1 MKMKSVLVKFLGC
14 LSFLVL
20 VAFAP
25 ANGQAAVFGGD
36 GAKAL
41 AHSDPSAEQGSL
53 ILVQNRE
60 GARRGTAD
68 SSRRGGGRGVTRDAR
83 SSPDG
88 KVRRGSNARRPG
100 GKVRRGSSARRP
112 GGTVRRG
119 ATAIRPGSADRR
131 GHTTRRGVVRRGA
144 VGRHYGARGRRY
156 RRGSRW
162 YFWAPWA
169 SSYIYF
175 GNHNACYR
183 NCRSHGY
190 SRPYCK
196 DLCAW

>member
-1 MKMKSVLVKFLGC
+1 MEDMEVKMKGVLVKFLGC
-14 LSFLVL
+14 LSFLAL
-20 VAFAP
+20 FAFAP
-25 ANGQAAVFGGD
+25 ANGQAAVYSGD

-41 AHSDPSAEQGSL
+41 GHSDPSAAQGNL

-68 SSRRGGGRGVTRDAR
+68 SSRRGGGRGVTRGAR
-83 SSPDG
+83 SS
-88 KVRRGSNARRPG
+88 PG
-100 GKVRRGSSARRP
+100 GKVRRGSSARRR

-119 ATAIRPGSADRR
+119 ATVRRPGSAVRR
-131 GHTTRRGVVRRGA
+131 GHTARRGVVRRGT
-144 VGRHYGARGRRY
+144 VGRHYGTRGRRY

-175 GNHNACYR
+175 GSYNACYR